1 MAGGRDQPMAPWSD
15 DDLAFMREALSE
27 AQAAATTD
35 EVPVGAIVVQDREVL
50 GRGHNRTLADVDP
63 TAHAEIVALREAARA
78 LGNHRLN
85 EATLYVTLEPCA
97 MCIGALAEARLSRV
111 VFGAYD
117 EKAGACG
124 SALDLADGGA
134 LLHVMEINGGLL
146 EEECAAPLT
155 AFFAA
160 RRPPRGS

>member
-1 MAGGRDQPMAPWSD
+1 MEGWSED
-15 DDLAFMREALSE
+15 DRTFMRAAL
-27 AQAAATTD
+27 AGAAAAADTD
-35 EVPVGAIVVQDREVL
+35 EVPVGAVVVQDREIL
-50 GRGHNRTLADVDP
+50 GRGHNRTLADSDP
-63 TAHAEIVALREAARA
+63 TAHAEIVALREAAKG

-97 MCIGALAEARLSRV
+97 MCIGALAEARISRV

-134 LLHVMEINGGLL
+134 LPRVMEINGGLL
-146 EEECAAPLT
+146 AEECAAPLT
-155 AFFAA
+155 AFFEK
-160 RRPPRGS
+160 RR

>member
-1 MAGGRDQPMAPWSD
+1 MKGWSED
-15 DDLAFMREALSE
+15 DPTFMREALSG
-27 AQAAATTD
+27 AQAAAEAG
-35 EVPVGAIVVQDREVL
+35 EVPVGAVVVQDREVL

-78 LGNHRLN
+78 IGNHRLN
-85 EATLYVTLEPCA
+85 EATMYVTLEPCA
-97 MCIGALAEARLSRV
+97 MCVGALAEARLSRI

-146 EEECAAPLT
+146 EDECAAPLA

-160 RRPPRGS
+160 RRSSGKPEKQS